1 MRLDHRS
8 APNTHVDMSLLPTTK
23 HLEDKRQFFFFLFSS
38 STGFQF
44 HCFLLGIVCPVNAS
58 GFIIRTVI
66 TLVQH
71 KGVKLSLLPGSM
83 VHQSYVFFCDN
94 KLPDGTV
101 TEIRIPGQQT
111 KNKAIQCGLT
121 AILTCRQ
128 VRNGCCSQACGSG
141 NDEEWLV

>member
-1 MRLDHRS
+1 
-8 APNTHVDMSLLPTTK
+8 
-23 HLEDKRQFFFFLFSS
+23 
-38 STGFQF
+38 
-44 HCFLLGIVCPVNAS
+44 
-58 GFIIRTVI
+58 
-66 TLVQH
+66 
-71 KGVKLSLLPGSM
+71 M

-141 NDEEWLV
+141 NDEEWLVWWDWLIKQHHLHNTNTTRTVKTFRCLLVLFRFVVRFSSKPSLPSSTNIARFPLGDKPTQVMFFVVEMGNVSEVLLGVQEK